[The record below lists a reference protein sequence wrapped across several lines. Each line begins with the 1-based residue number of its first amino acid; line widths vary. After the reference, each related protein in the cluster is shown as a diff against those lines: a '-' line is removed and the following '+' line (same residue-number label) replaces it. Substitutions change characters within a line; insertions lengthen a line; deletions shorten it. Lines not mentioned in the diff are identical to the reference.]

1 MPRLIFTAS
10 ENGKL
15 QMSVEGMPGAN
26 CVKVA
31 EAFANRL
38 GAPIGV
44 PDLTPEYYA
53 METDQDLQQEMGQ

>member
-1 MPRLIFTAS
+1 MPKLTFTPG

-15 QMSVEGMPGAN
+15 QLSVEGMPGAS
-26 CVKVA
+26 CLKVA
-31 EAFANRL
+31 EAFANRM

-53 METDQDLQQEMGQ
+53 TETTQDFQQEIEQ